1 MSGNPAFQLIKAT
14 GLYCPLQSCNSHIKQ
29 CWTSGSGYQNISFS
43 FRTIDIVRLKA
54 RMATAGTTDTV
65 AGLKEQLEK
74 LLEDQ
79 KVLVTNSDQFFLIVI
94 AIIIFFMQCGFAFL
108 EAGSVR

>member
-1 MSGNPAFQLIKAT
+1 
-14 GLYCPLQSCNSHIKQ
+14 
-29 CWTSGSGYQNISFS
+29 
-43 FRTIDIVRLKA
+43 
-54 RMATAGTTDTV
+54 MATAGTTDTV
-65 AGLKEQLEK
+65 AGLKEQLKK

>member
-1 MSGNPAFQLIKAT
+1 
-14 GLYCPLQSCNSHIKQ
+14 
-29 CWTSGSGYQNISFS
+29 
-43 FRTIDIVRLKA
+43 
-54 RMATAGTTDTV
+54 MATAGTTDTV

-108 EAGSVR
+108 EAGSVRQNLIKLSKSIATGYHETNNMHAMQFF